1 MKERGKAQGGI
12 WSSCLLDFFFSSRLT
27 LLVSEI
33 NVFGQRATRRQPLTF
48 TAGWLSG
55 DVEAD
60 RLPGIVTLQLYIWG
74 RRVKMTCINT
84 AYDRVH

>member
-1 MKERGKAQGGI
+1 MKERGKAQCGI
-12 WSSCLLDFFFSSRLT
+12 WSSCLLDFSRLT

-60 RLPGIVTLQLYIWG
+60 RLPGLVTPQL
-74 RRVKMTCINT
+74 
-84 AYDRVH
+84 

>member
-12 WSSCLLDFFFSSRLT
+12 WSSCLLDFFSSSRLT

-60 RLPGIVTLQLYIWG
+60 RLRGIVTPQL
-74 RRVKMTCINT
+74 
-84 AYDRVH
+84 